1 MNNKSAL
8 KYISPEYWREKFENS
23 YAGWKDQLPEVLE
36 ISEEKSV
43 RLNLYGLF
51 LKDIDNLNPEEAKV
65 VHQGIN
71 GLIWLT
77 KAQDTS
83 QLLNATQELHIAEET
98 LPEKIKGIINP
109 RFGIAVTN
117 YTLEMITS
125 NFVELGLDAY
135 MATELLKVAAT
146 DYELPSSI
154 IALYSA
160 FIAWSANPFPLP
172 SPAGFVRAGI
182 HTTLST
188 WIINR
193 YNKLDN
199 KVKGTQKSYRPRA
212 IDLLTT
218 VEYTGTVIPILP
230 LLNIAD
236 AYGIP
241 LSLNTIKLLYY
252 SNKILKAKN
261 LLEKR

>member
-1 MNNKSAL
+1 MGNESVL
-8 KYISPEYWREKFENS
+8 KYISPSYWREKIETS
-23 YAGWKDQLPEVLE
+23 YLGWKDQLPEVLLVSHE
-36 ISEEKSV
+36 SSE
-43 RLNLYGLF
+43 RLNLFHLF
-51 LKDIDNLNPEEAKV
+51 LKDIDELDPKEAKI
-65 VHQGIN
+65 VHQGLS

-77 KAQDTS
+77 HAQGTS
-83 QLLNATQELHIAEET
+83 QLLNAQQELNIARDT
-98 LPEKIKGIINP
+98 LPDNIKGVVNP

-117 YTLEMITS
+117 YAVEMITS
-125 NFVELGLDAY
+125 NFIELGLDAY
-135 MATELLKVAAT
+135 FATELLKVAAT
-146 DYELPSSI
+146 DYELPSNV

-193 YNKLDN
+193 YNKLSSLI
-199 KVKGTQKSYRPRA
+199 KIPSKSYLPRA
-212 IDLLTT
+212 IDFLTT

-241 LSLNTIKLLYY
+241 LSLNTIKLIYY